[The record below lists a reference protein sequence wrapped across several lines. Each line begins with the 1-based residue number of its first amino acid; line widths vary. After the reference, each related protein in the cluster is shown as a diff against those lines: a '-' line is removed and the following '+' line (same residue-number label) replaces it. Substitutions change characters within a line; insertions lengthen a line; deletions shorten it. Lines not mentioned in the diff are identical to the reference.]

1 MFTPHARG
9 STEKKRQKKRRGFV
23 YPACAGIDRK
33 KETKKEKRLC
43 LPRMRGDR
51 PYRNSRTK
59 ITKKFTP
66 HARGSTVSKE
76 DPGSGSHVYPACAGI
91 DPQPGQSPHHGSSLP
106 RMRGD
111 RPWSALEIFW
121 SPRFTPHARGSTPT
135 SHAVKRESGVY
146 PACAGIDLTWQLV
159 VKVDLSLPR
168 MRGDRPMSFTS
179 VSLKPSFTP
188 HARGSTYVVYISLTQ
203 AFVYPAC
210 AGIDPSSSRV
220 SGKGICLPRMRGD
233 RPRQLLNVPRLLE
246 FTPHAR
252 GSTLEEYSSS
262 SPPCVYPACAGIDPL
277 HHRAG
282 YR

>member
-1 MFTPHARG
+1 ML
-9 STEKKRQKKRRGFV
+9 K
-23 YPACAGIDRK
+23 
-33 KETKKEKRLC
+33 
-43 LPRMRGDR
+43 
-51 PYRNSRTK
+51 
-59 ITKKFTP
+59 
-66 HARGSTVSKE
+66 
-76 DPGSGSHVYPACAGI
+76 VYPACAGI

-146 PACAGIDLTWQLV
+146 PACAGIDRKTKTGKQGGRC
-159 VKVDLSLPR
+159 LPR

-188 HARGSTYVVYISLTQ
+188 HARGSTLVPPESPGK

-210 AGIDPSSSRV
+210 AGIDRGSCLTYHACLS
-220 SGKGICLPRMRGD
+220 LPRMRGD
-233 RPRQLLNVPRLLE
+233 RPWRSIQALHLPV

-252 GSTLEEYSSS
+252 GST
-262 SPPCVYPACAGIDPL
+262 
-277 HHRAG
+277 
-282 YR
+282 